1 MRERNIEARP
11 RILVVDDDPGLL
23 ELIGMR
29 LAAAGFEPMR
39 AQSGKEALE
48 QFRAVRPRVAR
59 QLLPAAITLDVMMP
73 EMDGWDVL
81 TALKGDVKL
90 REIPVIMLTAHG
102 TIPDAVAATQR
113 GVFGFLTKPFDSREL
128 LAKVAEAMAIS
139 PEVDASV
146 GGDASWRA
154 ELVSCS
160 KQMDELLRRARR
172 AANLDCPILISGP
185 RSSGKELLARAI
197 HAASGRAN
205 EPLMVIACG
214 DLDEA
219 GRDPSPLD
227 RAVASGRGGVVLL
240 RSIEN
245 LPLRQQTSLAL
256 LLRTHPVAA
265 LAASADSSGVRVI
278 ATTTQPL
285 DNAIRDGRFR
295 ADLFY
300 ALGQVV
306 LNVPPLANRRADI
319 PALAAHFASGSHG
332 DAHGFSPEALAALQE
347 AAWPGNVGQLRSVVQ
362 RALVLSVTP
371 QVPATVVRG
380 LLRAES
386 QRDMYALTEARRT
399 FEHDY
404 LVNLLET
411 TGGNITRAA
420 RIAQRNRTEF
430 YKLLARHNI
439 DPVKFK

>member
-1 MRERNIEARP
+1 MRERSAEARP

-48 QFRAVRPRVAR
+48 QFRSARPRVVISDLR
-59 QLLPAAITLDVMMP
+59 MDD
-73 EMDGWDVL
+73 MDGH
-81 TALKGDVKL
+81 ALFAHL
-90 REIPVIMLTAHG
+90 HAEAPSIPVIMLTAHG

-113 GVFGFLTKPFDSREL
+113 GMFGFLTKPFDSREL
-128 LAKVAEAMAIS
+128 LAKVAEAMAVS

-146 GGDASWRA
+146 GADASWRA
-154 ELVSCS
+154 ALVSCS

-172 AANLDCPILISGP
+172 AANLDCPVLISGP

-197 HAASGRAN
+197 HAASGRAD
-205 EPLMVIACG
+205 EPLLVIACG
-214 DLDEA
+214 DLEEA

-240 RSIEN
+240 RGIED
-245 LPLRQQTSLAL
+245 LPMRQQTSLAL
-256 LLRTHPVAA
+256 LLRTHPFASP
-265 LAASADSSGVRVI
+265 AASANSADVRII

-306 LNVPPLANRRADI
+306 LNVPALANRRADI
-319 PALAAHFASGSHG
+319 PALAAHFAARSHG
-332 DAHGFSPEALAALQE
+332 AAHGFSPEALTVLQE

-380 LLRAES
+380 LLHAEN
-386 QRDMYALTEARRT
+386 QREMYALSEARRT

-411 TGGNITRAA
+411 TGGNITHAA

-439 DPVKFK
+439 DPVRFK

>member
-1 MRERNIEARP
+1 MRERSAEARP
-11 RILVVDDDPGLL
+11 RILVVDDDPRLL

-29 LAAAGFEPMR
+29 LAAAGFEPMLAR
-39 AQSGKEALE
+39 SGKEAVE
-48 QFRAVRPRVAR
+48 QFRSVRARVVV
-59 QLLPAAITLDVMMP
+59 ITDLRMD
-73 EMDGWDVL
+73 EMDGH
-81 TALKGDVKL
+81 ALFAHL
-90 REIPVIMLTAHG
+90 HAEAPTIPVIILTAHG
-102 TIPDAVAATQR
+102 TIPDAVAAMQR
-113 GVFGFLTKPFDSREL
+113 GVFAFLTKPFDSREL
-128 LAKVAEAMAIS
+128 LAKVAEALAIS
-139 PEVDASV
+139 PDVDV
-146 GGDASWRA
+146 DASWRA
-154 ELVSCS
+154 ALVSCS
-160 KQMDELLRRARR
+160 KQMDELLRQARR
-172 AANLDCPILISGP
+172 AANRDCPILISGP

-197 HAASGRAN
+197 HAASGRADK
-205 EPLMVIACG
+205 PLLVVGCG
-214 DLDEA
+214 DLEQV
-219 GRDPSPLD
+219 GRDASPLD

-240 RSIEN
+240 RGIED
-245 LPLRQQTSLAL
+245 LPLRQQTRLAL
-256 LLRTHPVAA
+256 LLRANPDSA
-265 LAASADSSGVRVI
+265 LGTSTDSSDVRII

-306 LNVPPLANRRADI
+306 LNVPALANRRADI
-319 PALAAHFASGSHG
+319 PALAAHFAAASHG
-332 DAHGFSPEALAALQE
+332 SAHGFSPEALTALQE

-386 QRDMYALTEARRT
+386 QCEMYALTEARRT

-411 TGGNITRAA
+411 TGGNITHAA

-439 DPVKFK
+439 DPVRFK

>member
-1 MRERNIEARP
+1 
-11 RILVVDDDPGLL
+11 
-23 ELIGMR
+23 
-29 LAAAGFEPMR
+29 
-39 AQSGKEALE
+39 
-48 QFRAVRPRVAR
+48 
-59 QLLPAAITLDVMMP
+59 
-73 EMDGWDVL
+73 
-81 TALKGDVKL
+81 
-90 REIPVIMLTAHG
+90 
-102 TIPDAVAATQR
+102 
-113 GVFGFLTKPFDSREL
+113 
-128 LAKVAEAMAIS
+128 
-139 PEVDASV
+139 
-146 GGDASWRA
+146 
-154 ELVSCS
+154 
-160 KQMDELLRRARR
+160 MDELLRRARR
-172 AANLDCPILISGP
+172 AANRDCPILISGP

-197 HAASGRAN
+197 HAASGRADK
-205 EPLMVIACG
+205 PLMVIDCG
-214 DLDEA
+214 DLEKG

-240 RSIEN
+240 RGIED

-256 LLRTHPVAA
+256 LLRTHPDAA
-265 LAASADSSGVRVI
+265 LATSGDSSDVRII

-319 PALAAHFASGSHG
+319 PALAAHFAAAPHGS
-332 DAHGFSPEALAALQE
+332 AYGFSPDALTALQE

-362 RALVLSVTP
+362 RALLLSVTP

-386 QRDMYALTEARRT
+386 ECEMYALTDARRT

-411 TGGNITRAA
+411 TGGNITHAA

-430 YKLLARHNI
+430 YKLLARHHI
-439 DPVKFK
+439 DPVRFK